1 MPRKKSQTENK
12 TLTITLK
19 HSAIGR
25 SQVQK
30 DTLKALGF
38 KKLNQ
43 TISKVD
49 NPAIRGMIK
58 TVEHLVEVKEEA

>member
-1 MPRKKSQTENK
+1 MPKKKAQSEK
-12 TLTITLK
+12 SLVITLK

-25 SQVQK
+25 SQDQK
-30 DTLKALGF
+30 DTVKALGF

-43 TISKVD
+43 TLTKSD

-58 TVEHLVEVKEEA
+58 KIEHLVEVKEEA